1 MPACLWQRPEQ
12 RSAIEDIVRA
22 LLLLSDGQFEAP
34 QELAWA
40 IEKRRR
46 ESNLRVHG
54 LVIENAGSEAMAQL
68 CDPLHVLRDW
78 LT

>member
-1 MPACLWQRPEQ
+1 MRLALARHAQEDWK
-12 RSAIEDIVRA
+12 SAD

-68 CDPLHVLRDW
+68 CDPLHVLGDW